1 MIVVRCRRALVV
13 MAMLFV
19 AAWLFPATAEAK
31 VSRHHSKR
39 PRICQGSP
47 NFCQASK
54 WHNRLSAPHRIHRP
68 GSDDV
73 FDDFDDRDTG
83 SDPMADASTDNDT
96 PSASDAAA
104 APPWVFARR
113 AADPRA
119 ARLTVFR
126 KLVAPRPPPSI

>member
-1 MIVVRCRRALVV
+1 MIFVRCRRALVV
-13 MAMLFV
+13 VAMLFV
-19 AAWLFPATAEAK
+19 AAWLVPASADAA

-47 NFCQASK
+47 NFCLAWK
-54 WHNRLSAPHRIHRP
+54 WHNRLSAPHRTHRP

-83 SDPMADASTDNDT
+83 TDPMADASTDNDT
-96 PSASDAAA
+96 TSASDAAA
-104 APPWVFARR
+104 APPWVIARR
-113 AADPRA
+113 TADPCA
-119 ARLTVFR
+119 ALLIVFR